1 MGECG
6 GGGGLRFPVPHAIG
20 AQAVEFGGVVQ
31 SGLVALA
38 LLSDHMQNNGFVEIL
53 DVGKGAYQGGNVVS
67 VQGAEIAQP
76 EFVEQQ
82 GREDKVFGGAFQL
95 ESKVPGLRAAQLFN
109 EGGRFIP

>member
-20 AQAVEFGGVVQ
+20 SQAVEFGGVVQ

-38 LLSDHMQNNGFVEIL
+38 LLGDHMQNNGFVEVL

-67 VQGAEIAQP
+67 VQGTEIAQP

-95 ESKVPGLRAAQLFN
+95 ESKVSGLRAAQLFN

>member
-31 SGLVALA
+31 SGLVALT

-76 EFVEQQ
+76 EFVE
-82 GREDKVFGGAFQL
+82 DKVFGGAFQL

-109 EGGRFIP
+109 EGSRFIP

>member
-38 LLSDHMQNNGFVEIL
+38 LLGDHMQNNGFVEVL

-67 VQGAEIAQP
+67 VQHASNACRVSDRWCIGDSRSTYA
-76 EFVEQQ
+76 
-82 GREDKVFGGAFQL
+82 
-95 ESKVPGLRAAQLFN
+95 SN
-109 EGGRFIP
+109 N